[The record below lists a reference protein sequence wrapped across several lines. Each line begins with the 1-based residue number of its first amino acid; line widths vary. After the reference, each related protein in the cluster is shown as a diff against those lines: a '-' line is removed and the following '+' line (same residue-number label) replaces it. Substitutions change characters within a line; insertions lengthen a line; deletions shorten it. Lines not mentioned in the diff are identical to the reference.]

1 MPIEISPEKLLFIN
15 ENLNPYKQQQ
25 LVHVLQTQPE
35 EFSWTYTDMKGIHS
49 DTCIHHI
56 YTQENIR
63 PVR

>member
-1 MPIEISPEKLLFIN
+1 MPIEISPRKLLFIN

-56 YTQENIR
+56 YT
-63 PVR
+63 